1 MSNGGFPFPEI
12 NAGLNCTAALLL
24 TAGFLLIKIRN
35 IRAHRACMVSAFG
48 VSVLFLICYVTYH
61 YQTGARTPFG
71 GEGVWWAVYYA
82 MLVSHVLLAVVIVPL
97 VIRTLL
103 LAVKGNFETHRKWA
117 RVTFPLWYY
126 VSVTGVLIYFF
137 LYQWFPVV

>member
-12 NAGLNCTAALLL
+12 NAGLNGTAALLL

-35 IRAHRACMVSAFG
+35 IRAHRACMVSAFA

-61 YQTGARTPFG
+61 YQTGVGTPFG
-71 GEGVWWAVYYA
+71 GEGVWRAVYYA